1 MICLCRTIGADSG
14 PDALWGEK
22 DRKTMKKGPL
32 QKSSV
37 VVCSITTIDD
47 WDPNKTYKA
56 RRGIRHTYIQGYNEP
71 LEFYSPAYPNGA
83 PLYTEDSRRT
93 LYWNPNVKTNEKGEA
108 VIRCYNSDNSAPLII
123 NVETL
128 YKGSPSSLN
137 IYSIDY

>member
-1 MICLCRTIGADSG
+1 MTKFTANNFWSGRWQDGDLSDLSLQDAIGADSG

-56 RRGIRHTYIQGYNEP
+56 RRGIRHTYIQGYNEA
-71 LEFYSPAYPNGA
+71 LGILF
-83 PLYTEDSRRT
+83 T
-93 LYWNPNVKTNEKGEA
+93 
-108 VIRCYNSDNSAPLII
+108 
-123 NVETL
+123 
-128 YKGSPSSLN
+128 SL
-137 IYSIDY
+137 S

>member
-1 MICLCRTIGADSG
+1 MSDLSLQDAIGADSG

-71 LEFYSPAYPNGA
+71 LEFIHQLILMDA
-83 PLYTEDSRRT
+83 PLYTGRFSPHTILESECE
-93 LYWNPNVKTNEKGEA
+93 NE
-108 VIRCYNSDNSAPLII
+108 
-123 NVETL
+123 
-128 YKGSPSSLN
+128 
-137 IYSIDY
+137 

>member
-1 MICLCRTIGADSG
+1 MNKQSNRVTKFTANNFWSGRWQDGDLSDLSLQDAIGADSG

-56 RRGIRHTYIQGYNEP
+56 RRGFVIPIYKDIMSPWNFIHQLILMALLSIRKILAAH
-71 LEFYSPAYPNGA
+71 
-83 PLYTEDSRRT
+83 YT
-93 LYWNPNVKTNEKGEA
+93 G
-108 VIRCYNSDNSAPLII
+108 IRM
-123 NVETL
+123 
-128 YKGSPSSLN
+128 
-137 IYSIDY
+137 